1 MTSTRA
7 VPSDATAGVEQRT
20 RGALTGRPRAAALV
34 RDGVLTARA
43 QPVATATAALVVALV
58 TLVTLLTTGR
68 AAATEAEVVA
78 SIDAVGTR
86 LVVATDTTGEAG
98 IDPATVAA
106 IAELSSVTWVFGLG
120 PATDVENVAAGH
132 AGPAPLRALVGGLP
146 SDVAL
151 AAGRAPATPDEVV
164 VGSSAATA
172 LRMPD
177 VAGALSDGAR
187 RYAAVGLVEGT
198 GPLSFLDD
206 GALRMAARDEDVPL
220 RYVYVLAA
228 SATHAQDV
236 ADAVRALV
244 VADAP
249 SAVDVSVSSGA
260 LELRD
265 VIAGRLGASSRQTM
279 AGVLGVG
286 LVLVTVT
293 MLGAVAGR
301 RRDFGRRR
309 ALGATRSAVVSL
321 VLVQSS
327 CAGLA
332 GAVLGAASGLAVLSA
347 TGVAWPTAQFVAG
360 VMVLAALVTLVGS
373 VPPAVA
379 AARADPVRILRVP

>member
-1 MTSTRA
+1 M
-7 VPSDATAGVEQRT
+7 
-20 RGALTGRPRAAALV
+20 

-206 GALRMAARDEDVPL
+206 GALRMAAPDEDVPL